1 MFRAYDTHR
10 NHWVALK
17 ISMVESE
24 STRLLREVQL
34 VKNLPSHPNIAS
46 YEECYTFDDLTGQM
60 DVAVLQYYSE
70 GSLADMLHTHRIKP
84 DEICDV
90 LRQILMGLSFLHE
103 HRLIHRDLKPSNI
116 LMARGLDG
124 CLVPKIADFGIS
136 KQTDGNDDTVKAAAT
151 VSYASPEQLNGQQLS
166 TNTDLWSF
174 GVIAYRLLSGRLPF
188 LPKSGAEPSSLA
200 GRAEIIKLITS
211 GTLPS
216 DIKDLPEPWNKIV
229 ASCLVADSS
238 KRANSEQ
245 KLLSIIDTTKTV
257 LPTEKEK
264 PEIKDNTL
272 WLRIGLVVAAVL
284 LIFLAYCIY
293 LDYLKQ
299 KPKRIEVP
307 TWEST
312 KQPSTEKMQVP
323 DVPEL
328 TTEQEIADSMGWVAE
343 PDPETPDVS
352 EDADT
357 ETIYG
362 DSIDFSSSYYD

>member
-10 NHWVALK
+10 NLWVALK

-46 YEECYTFDDLTGQM
+46 YEKCYTFDDLTGQM

-70 GSLADMLHTHRIKP
+70 GSLADMLHTNRIKP
-84 DEICDV
+84 EEIGAV

-124 CLVPKIADFGIS
+124 SLVPKIADFGIS
-136 KQTDGNDDTVKAAAT
+136 KQTEGNDDTVKAAAT
-151 VSYASPEQLNGQQLS
+151 VSYASPEQLNGQPLS

-174 GVIAYRLLSGRLPF
+174 GVIAYRLLSGHMPF

-229 ASCLVADSS
+229 ASCLVADRS
-238 KRANSEQ
+238 KRANNEQ
-245 KLLSIIDTTKTV
+245 ELLNTIDTTKPITPKKTDV
-257 LPTEKEK
+257 R
-264 PEIKDNTL
+264 DNTL

-293 LDYLKQ
+293 LDYTKH

-307 TWEST
+307 TWENT
-312 KQPSTEKMQVP
+312 VQPSAEKVQVP

-343 PDPETPDVS
+343 PDTETPEVG
-352 EDADT
+352 EDADS

-362 DSIDFSSSYYD
+362 DSIDFASSYYD